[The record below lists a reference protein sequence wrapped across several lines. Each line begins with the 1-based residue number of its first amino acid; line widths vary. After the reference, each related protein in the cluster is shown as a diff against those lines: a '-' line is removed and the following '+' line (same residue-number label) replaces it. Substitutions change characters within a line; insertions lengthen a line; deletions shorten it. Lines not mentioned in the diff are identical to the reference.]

1 MTAAAPTGPR
11 ERCSTACP
19 ADEDFV
25 LGAALRKQ
33 AGLQP
38 DKVFIR
44 FDDGTAWTYAQALE
58 EGLVCA
64 GGLRALGV
72 RQGELVAVWLPNGPA
87 MVRAWFGL
95 ALLGAVLVPFN
106 TGWRGAVLAHAFRNA
121 EPRLAVV
128 HADLAGLVAE
138 AAPASLRD
146 VVVIGAA
153 AGDNLQWRGEDAM
166 RGEPVPPG
174 ELPRVRPWDLHC
186 IVYTSGTTGNSK
198 GVLTSNMH
206 LATMAT
212 AGRDMVTGDDHR
224 LVTLPL
230 FHAGGL
236 LNVLGMLLKG
246 GSLSLVAS
254 FKTAT
259 FWQTVRETR
268 ATTLTL
274 LGAMTGFLMKAPVE
288 PGERD
293 HSLRSVSLVPY
304 PADGEAFAKRFGV
317 AVYTS
322 YNSSETSNPLVS
334 ARDPKAA
341 GVCGKPRPGVQA
353 RLVDDHDFDVP
364 EGSVGELV
372 LRTDSPW
379 AMSHGYHRD
388 PEATAATWRNG
399 WFHTGELFRRDAQG
413 DYFFIDRKK
422 DALRR
427 RGENVSS
434 AEVEREIL
442 AHPAVLEA
450 AVVGVPSEFGEDDVM
465 AVVALRPG
473 SSLQPQDLIAFVAP
487 RMAHFMVPRY
497 VRVVDALPR
506 TETHK
511 VQKYPLRKEGVTP
524 DTWDRERAGIRVRPE
539 PVG

>member
-1 MTAAAPTGPR
+1 MI
-11 ERCSTACP
+11 ACP
-19 ADEDFV
+19 PDEECV
-25 LGAALRKQ
+25 LGAALRMQ
-33 AGLQP
+33 AARQP
-38 DKVFIR
+38 GKVFIR
-44 FDDGTAWTYAQALE
+44 FDDGSAWTYAQALQ

-72 RQGELVAVWLPNGPA
+72 RQGELVAVWLPNGPE
-87 MVRAWFGL
+87 MVRCWFGL
-95 ALLGAVLVPFN
+95 ALLGAVLVPLN
-106 TGWRGAVLAHAFRNA
+106 TAWRGAVLAHALRNA
-121 EPRLAVV
+121 EPRLAIV
-128 HADLAGLVAE
+128 HADLAALLPE
-138 AAPASLRD
+138 AAPAGLQQA
-146 VVVIGAA
+146 VVVGGAIPPPA
-153 AGDNLQWRGEDAM
+153 ASFQWHGAQSLL
-166 RGEPVPPG
+166 GEPLAPE

-198 GVLTSNMH
+198 GVLTSHLH

-212 AGRDMVTGDDHR
+212 AGRDMVTGEDHR

-246 GSLSLVAS
+246 GSLSLVS
-254 FKTAT
+254 MFKTAT
-259 FWQTVRETR
+259 FWQTVRETG

-274 LGAMTGFLMKAPVE
+274 LGAMSGFLMKAPVQ

-293 HSLRSVSLVPY
+293 HSLRSISLVPY

-334 ARDPKAA
+334 GGQPKAT
-341 GVCGKPRPGVQA
+341 GVCGRPRAGVQA

-372 LRTDSPW
+372 LRTELPW

-399 WFHTGELFRRDAQG
+399 WFHTGELFRRDADG
-413 DYFFIDRKK
+413 DYFFVDRKK

-434 AEVEREIL
+434 AEVERELL

-450 AVVGVPSEFGEDDVM
+450 AVVGVPSEFGEDDVL
-465 AVVALRPG
+465 AVIALRPA
-473 SSLQPQDLIAFVAP
+473 SSLDPQELIAFLAP

-497 VRVVDALPR
+497 VRIVDALPR

-511 VQKYPLRKEGVTP
+511 VQKYQLRQQGITP
-524 DTWDRERAGIRVRPE
+524 GTWDRERAGIKLRQERVGASRATE
-539 PVG
+539 

>member
-1 MTAAAPTGPR
+1 MI
-11 ERCSTACP
+11 ACP
-19 ADEDFV
+19 ADEECV
-25 LGAALRKQ
+25 LGAALRMQ
-33 AGLQP
+33 AARRP

-44 FDDGTAWTYAQALE
+44 FDDGSAWTYAQALQ
-58 EGLVCA
+58 EGLLCA

-72 RQGELVAVWLPNGPA
+72 RQHELVAVWLPNGPE
-87 MVRAWFGL
+87 MVRCWFGL
-95 ALLGAVLVPFN
+95 ALLGAVLVPLN
-106 TGWRGAVLAHAFRNA
+106 TAWRGSVLAHALGNA
-121 EPRLAVV
+121 EPRLAIV
-128 HADLAGLVAE
+128 HTDLAALLPE
-138 AAPASLRD
+138 AAPAGLQQA
-146 VVVIGAA
+146 VVVGGPAPQA
-153 AGDNLQWRGEDAM
+153 AGAFKWRGEEAL
-166 RGEPVPPG
+166 RGEPLPP
-174 ELPRVRPWDLHC
+174 EDLPRVRPWDLQC

-198 GVLTSNMH
+198 GVLTTHLH
-206 LATMAT
+206 LATTAV
-212 AGRDMVTGDDHR
+212 AGRDMVSGEDHR

-246 GSLSLVAS
+246 GSLSLVS
-254 FKTAT
+254 MFKTAT
-259 FWQTVRETR
+259 FWQTVRETG

-274 LGAMTGFLMKAPVE
+274 LGAMTGFLMKAPVQ
-288 PGERD
+288 PGDRD

-304 PADGEAFAKRFGV
+304 PADGEAFGERFGV

-334 ARDPKAA
+334 GRGPKAA
-341 GVCGKPRPGVQA
+341 GVCGKPRPGVHA

-372 LRTDSPW
+372 LRTDLPW
-379 AMSHGYHRD
+379 AMSHGYHRN

-399 WFHTGELFRRDAQG
+399 WFHTGELFRRDEQG
-413 DYFFIDRKK
+413 DYFFVDRKK

-427 RGENVSS
+427 RGENISS

-450 AVVGVPSEFGEDDVM
+450 AVVGVPSEFGEDDVL
-465 AVVALRPG
+465 AAIALSPG
-473 SSLQPQDLIAFVAP
+473 CSLDPQELLVFLAP

-497 VRVVDALPR
+497 VRIVDALPR

-511 VQKYPLRKEGVTP
+511 VQKYQLRKEGITP
-524 DTWDRERAGIRVRPE
+524 GTWDRECAGIQLRQERVGARRASE
-539 PVG
+539 